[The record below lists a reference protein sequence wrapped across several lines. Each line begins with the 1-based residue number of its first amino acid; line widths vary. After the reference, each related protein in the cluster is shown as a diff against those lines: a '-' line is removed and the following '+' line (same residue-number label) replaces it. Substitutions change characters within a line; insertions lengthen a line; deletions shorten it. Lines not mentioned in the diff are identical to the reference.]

1 MVHTGRKTCISC
13 VEAIT
18 ASIHARSGPM
28 SAALLIQGRLFLLQ
42 EEGRTPFPSSISSSS
57 RPSPIQLRLRQ
68 RKRGRQCFA
77 MVHTGRKACISCV
90 EAITAST
97 HGRSGP
103 KSAGLLMQGRLGFFF
118 SHVLLRATL

>member
-1 MVHTGRKTCISC
+1 MNPFICKHFKTKLKPKSK
-13 VEAIT
+13 
-18 ASIHARSGPM
+18 GFLFK
-28 SAALLIQGRLFLLQ
+28 SA
-42 EEGRTPFPSSISSSS
+42 EEGRTPFPSAIASSS

-103 KSAGLLMQGRLGFFF
+103 KSAALLMQGRLGFFF